1 SPRLS
6 AGQRRQVRK
15 MATIANLQIDLS
27 ARTAKFS
34 ESIQR
39 AQQRVQQFSQRV
51 QVDLQ
56 RVTQVGQR
64 AALVFSGMAAG
75 LAVLTRNAGQYA
87 SQIAD
92 AADQTGIAYKAMQE
106 LSFAASQSAADFQT
120 LMSGMRAFNRRT
132 AEAAAGNI
140 SFLKGF
146 ERLGFTQEQVRAGL
160 QDIDGFLMQVADRVS
175 ELGTTAEQS
184 AVLMTIMGDAGR
196 RLVPFM
202 AQGARGIEELR
213 EQAREL
219 GLVLDEQA
227 VRRLAA
233 FSDRMAVLQ
242 ERTSAARREMAVWFL
257 PVMEAG
263 VGLFEDIIGAIQDI
277 DPALRAHAVRWTV
290 VVGAVLGAV
299 GVLGVLGT
307 AVSQAGAL
315 LGAFGRLLSL
325 LFSPIVIYA
334 AIAIGAIALFRAA
347 WENDW
352 LGIRTAATDAWDN

>member
-1 SPRLS
+1 
-6 AGQRRQVRK
+6 

-27 ARTAKFS
+27 ARTARFS
-34 ESIQR
+34 EGIQR

-51 QVDLQ
+51 QIDFQ

-64 AALVFSGMAAG
+64 AALVFSGMTAALTLVIKRAADYASTMDKVASQTG
-75 LAVLTRNAGQYA
+75 LAVEQV
-87 SQIAD
+87 
-92 AADQTGIAYKAMQE
+92 QE
-106 LSFAASQSAADFQT
+106 LAFAANQSNAD
-120 LMSGMRAFNRRT
+120 LASLESGLRAFVRRT
-132 AEAAAGNI
+132 AEAAAGNS

-146 ERLGFTQEQVRAGL
+146 ERLGFTQDEVRAGL
-160 QDIDGFLMQVADRVS
+160 QDIDGFLMQVADRVA

-202 AQGARGIEELR
+202 SQGAQGIRELR

-219 GLVLDEQA
+219 GLVMDEQA

-233 FSDRMAVLQ
+233 FNDRMAVLQ
-242 ERTSAARREMAVWFL
+242 ERTAATSREMAVWFL

-299 GVLGVLGT
+299 GDRKSTRLNSSHVRISY
-307 AVSQAGAL
+307 AVFCLKKKKLRQNINES
-315 LGAFGRLLSL
+315 
-325 LFSPIVIYA
+325 
-334 AIAIGAIALFRAA
+334 
-347 WENDW
+347 
-352 LGIRTAATDAWDN
+352 

>member
-1 SPRLS
+1 
-6 AGQRRQVRK
+6 

-27 ARTAKFS
+27 ARTARVS
-34 ESIQR
+34 EGLQR

-51 QVDLQ
+51 QMALQ
-56 RVTQVGQR
+56 RIPQVGR
-64 AALVFSGMAAG
+64 RPALVLPGMAAG
-75 LAVLTRNAGQYA
+75 LTVLTRNAGQYA
-87 SQIAD
+87 GQSKD
-92 AADQTGIAYKAMQE
+92 AADQLGLAYRSMQE
-106 LSFAASQSAADFQT
+106 LSYAASQSAADFQT
-120 LMSGMRAFNRRT
+120 LMSGMRAFIRRT
-132 AEAAAGNI
+132 AEAAAGNT

-146 ERLGFTQEQVRAGL
+146 ERLGFTQEEVRAGL
-160 QDIDGFLMQVADRVS
+160 QDIDGFLMQVADRVA

-184 AVLMTIMGDAGR
+184 AIHITIINNANHH
-196 RLVPFM
+196 LIPFM
-202 AQGARGIEELR
+202 SQGARGIRELR

-219 GLVLDEQA
+219 GLDMDEQA

-233 FSDRMAVLQ
+233 FNDRMSVLQ
-242 ERTSAARREMAVWFL
+242 ERTAAARREMAVWFL
-257 PVMEAG
+257 PAMEAG
-263 VGLFEDIIGAIQDI
+263 VGLFEDIIVAIQDI

-334 AIAIGAIALFRAA
+334 AIAIG
-347 WENDW
+347 
-352 LGIRTAATDAWDN
+352 